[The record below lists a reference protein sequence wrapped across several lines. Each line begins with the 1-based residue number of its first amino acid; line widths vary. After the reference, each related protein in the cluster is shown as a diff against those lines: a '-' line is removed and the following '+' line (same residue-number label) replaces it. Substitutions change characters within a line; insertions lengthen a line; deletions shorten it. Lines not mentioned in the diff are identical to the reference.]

1 MRYKNAGKT
10 FFRSVTN
17 YAFDRQT
24 DKQTEIS
31 SLDRVWH
38 CFPCSAV
45 KRATARKYYFKI
57 SLLNTKFDRFRIM
70 TISFIFW
77 NIPHFRFHEE
87 NFSTDSAKCLR
98 IFLPYSA
105 VKNAIFWITQTAKN
119 LRHNNTVVTYFK
131 FLQMWRHSEETQEER
146 WHTLGHGAW
155 TAVQRWTRQYVTP
168 SLQRQYLHTSSL
180 HTSPCYRTQ
189 CRLTY
194 SPGNIALWLFSNRK
208 DCILLR

>member
-70 TISFIFW
+70 TISFIF
-77 NIPHFRFHEE
+77 
-87 NFSTDSAKCLR
+87 
-98 IFLPYSA
+98 
-105 VKNAIFWITQTAKN
+105 
-119 LRHNNTVVTYFK
+119 
-131 FLQMWRHSEETQEER
+131 
-146 WHTLGHGAW
+146 
-155 TAVQRWTRQYVTP
+155 
-168 SLQRQYLHTSSL
+168 
-180 HTSPCYRTQ
+180 
-189 CRLTY
+189 
-194 SPGNIALWLFSNRK
+194 
-208 DCILLR
+208 